1 MKILSAEK
9 IRETDA
15 YTIENEPIKSIDLME
30 RAAQA
35 FVNWFVKEYD
45 SNTGVLCVAGPGN
58 NGGDALAIARMLSKR
73 SYNARVLLTSPDVEG
88 SRDYQM
94 NLRRLPRDVKHI
106 TSISETRSKIV
117 IDGIF
122 GSGLTRPVDG
132 ELAQLIDEINNSG
145 KKIVSVD
152 IASGLSCDGHAL
164 GEHVIKPDHTV
175 SFQIPKLAFMFP
187 ENAPYVGR
195 WVTINI
201 GLNQDFIDSQ
211 QTYFNYQVDSEIK
224 DIITP
229 RKKFA
234 HKGTFGHALLIGG
247 SYGKVGA
254 ISLASKACLRSGA
267 GKVTTLLPKCGYNV
281 IQTGV
286 PEVMCLTSGE
296 DHLENL
302 SMKVIEGFSAIGIGP
317 GMGTTQSTLSLFT
330 NIIKSIKQPIV
341 IDADGL
347 NLLNEN
353 KELLE
358 MLPEGSVLT
367 PHVGEFDRLVGAA
380 SSGIERIEKQR
391 EFAKKYKVVVVLKG
405 AHTTVSDIDG
415 NVWFNSTG
423 NPGMA
428 TAGSG
433 DVLTGM
439 ITGLLAQGYN
449 TLEAARIGVFIHGK
463 AGDLAKKE
471 LGEISLIASDIVERI
486 SSAFISI

>member
-1 MKILSAEK
+1 MKILSAEQ
-9 IRETDA
+9 IRKADA

-35 FVNWFVKEYD
+35 FVNWFMKEYD

-73 SYNARVLLTSPDVEG
+73 SYNARVLLAAPEAEG
-88 SRDYQM
+88 SKDYQM
-94 NLRRLPRDVKHI
+94 NLRRLPRDVKQI
-106 TSISETRSKIV
+106 SSVSETRSRIV

-122 GSGLTRPVDG
+122 GSGLARPVEG
-132 ELAQLIDEINNSG
+132 GMARLIDEINNSG
-145 KKIVSVD
+145 KKIVSID

-164 GEHVIKPDHTV
+164 GEHIIKPNHTV
-175 SFQIPKLAFMFP
+175 SFQIPKMAFLFP
-187 ENAPYVGR
+187 ENALYVGK
-195 WVTINI
+195 WLTLDI
-201 GLNQDFIDSQ
+201 GLNQKFIDSQ
-211 QTYFNYQVDSEIK
+211 LTNFNYQVGSEIR

-254 ISLASKACLRSGA
+254 ITLASKACLRSGA
-267 GKVTTLLPKCGYNV
+267 GKVTTLLPKCGYNS
-281 IQTGV
+281 IQSSV

-296 DHLENL
+296 DYLECFP
-302 SMKVIEGFSAIGIGP
+302 VETIEEFSAVGLGP
-317 GMGTTQSTLSLFT
+317 GMGITQSTLTLLT
-330 NIIKSIKQPIV
+330 NIITTIKHPIV

-347 NLLNEN
+347 NLLAEN

-358 MLPEGSVLT
+358 MLPEGSILT
-367 PHVGEFDRLVGAA
+367 PHVGEFNRLVGKT
-380 SSGIERIEKQR
+380 SNGIERIEQQR

-405 AHTTVSDIDG
+405 AHTTIADVDG

-433 DVLTGM
+433 DALTGM
-439 ITGLLAQGYN
+439 IAGLLAQGYD
-449 TLEAARIGVFIHGK
+449 TLEAARIAVFMHGR
-463 AGDLAKKE
+463 AGDFAKKE